1 MKHRSLLKLS
11 KPIRFPFVLLTV
23 VSAGLLPGCGQSKPE
38 TAAAPGAAATA
49 KNTCEG
55 DAGIAVP
62 AGFCASIFADSLGH
76 ARHLAVAPN
85 GDVYVNTW
93 SSMYTM
99 MKNAPGGYIVAL
111 RDADHDG
118 RAEIVERFGTIHQDG
133 KPGGG
138 TGIAVHDGAL
148 YAEVDNKIVSYA
160 LGGDSASPKSQPQTI
175 VTGLPEGGDHPMHP
189 FTIAPDG
196 SLYMDSGSPSNSCQV
211 KNRAFESPG
220 RKPCPELQTRAGI
233 WRYDAKK
240 TGQAFSPRER
250 YATGLRNPEAL
261 AVQPRDGS
269 LYAVVHGRDQLSEN
283 WPKLYTVEQQNEL
296 PAEIL
301 ARITEGADFGWPSC
315 YFDAMQTKQV
325 LAPEYGGDGGKA
337 VGDCA
342 MKGKPDAAFPAHWAP
357 DALAFYTGTAFPAKY
372 QGGAFV
378 SFHGSWNRNPKQAGY
393 QVAFVPFA
401 DGKPSGA
408 YEEFASK
415 FAGPEPPSDPA
426 KAAYRPM
433 GLAVSP
439 DGAIYVSD
447 DVNGRVWRIT
457 YLGD

>member
-1 MKHRSLLKLS
+1 MENVMNNWSLFRAGRL
-11 KPIRFPFVLLTV
+11 VLVLAAV
-23 VSAGLLPGCGQSKPE
+23 VSLPGCSKSDSE
-38 TAAAPGAAATA
+38 SAAAPAAAPSA
-49 KNTCEG
+49 PKVCEG
-55 DAGIAVP
+55 DASITLP
-62 AGFCASIFADSLGH
+62 AGFCATVFADNLGH

-118 RAEIVERFGTIHQDG
+118 RAEAIERFGTIHQDG

-138 TGIAVHDGAL
+138 TGIAVHNGAL
-148 YAEVDNKIVSYA
+148 YAEVDDKVVSYT
-160 LGGDSASPKSQPQTI
+160 LGADSLAPKSQPQTT
-175 VTGLPEGGDHPMHP
+175 VMGLPQAGDHPMHS
-189 FTIAPDG
+189 FAIAPDG
-196 SLYMDSGSPSNSCQV
+196 SLYMDSGSASNSCQE
-211 KNRAFESPG
+211 KNRAFQSPG
-220 RKPCPELQTRAGI
+220 QRPCRELATRAGV
-233 WRYDAKK
+233 WRYDAAK
-240 TGQAFSPRER
+240 TGQTFSARER

-261 AVQPRDGS
+261 AVQPRDGA

-301 ARITEGADFGWPSC
+301 VKITQGADFGWPSC
-315 YFDAMQTKQV
+315 YFDTMQDKQM
-325 LAPEYGGDGGKA
+325 LAPEYGGDGKA

-342 MKGKPDAAFPAHWAP
+342 MKGRPEVAFPAHWAP
-357 DALAFYTGTAFPAKY
+357 DALGFYTGTVFPSKY

-378 SFHGSWNRNPKQAGY
+378 TFHGSWNRNPTQAGY
-393 QVAFVPFA
+393 QIAFVPFA
-401 DGKPSGA
+401 DGKPSGG
-408 YEEFASK
+408 YEVFATG
-415 FAGPEPPSDPA
+415 FAGREVPSDPA
-426 KAAYRPM
+426 KAEHRPM

-447 DVNGRVWRIT
+447 DVNGRVWRIA
-457 YLGD
+457 YRGN